1 MAYSVGLIRPPY
13 RVFGRFPRKFDVAG
27 GGTLRVACTRG
38 NATHLTPFCV
48 PRDGSYHANSA
59 RFLVARNPLEVQWVG
74 PPPRLDADSA
84 VEADTVIDAGTGS
97 RSWRALGYQLLGIIA
112 VLLVLGGWLFVADL
126 SPTELTTLAPA
137 ALWGHTLEHLQLTL
151 LAAVIVLVLAI
162 PLGIALTR
170 KRRRFLS
177 GPVLVLA
184 NIGHAAPSIG
194 LVVLLAFWL
203 GFGFWAAVISLVL
216 YGVLPVLKNTMVG
229 LQHVD
234 QRLMEAGRRKGM
246 SAAAVLF
253 KVELPMAVPIML
265 AGIRTALVLLV
276 GTAALATFINGGG
289 LGILITTGVQL
300 NLPAVLVVGSLLV
313 AILALFIDWA
323 GRVVEHLARPKGL

>member
-1 MAYSVGLIRPPY
+1 MRPAGQRPPS
-13 RVFGRFPRKFDVAG
+13 AG
-27 GGTLRVACTRG
+27 EHAAMPEAELLDTEAL
-38 NATHLTPFCV
+38 
-48 PRDGSYHANSA
+48 DG
-59 RFLVARNPLEVQWVG
+59 
-74 PPPRLDADSA
+74 DSA
-84 VEADTVIDAGTGS
+84 VGTDAVIDAGTGQ

-112 VLLVLGGWLFVADL
+112 VLLGLMGWLLLADL
-126 SPTELTTLAPA
+126 SPAELTTLSPA
-137 ALWGHTLEHLQLTL
+137 ALWAHTLEHLQLTL
-151 LAAVIVLVLAI
+151 LAAAIVLVVAV

-170 KRRRFLS
+170 KSLRFLS

-184 NIGHAAPSIG
+184 NIGQAAPSIG

-203 GFGFWAAVISLVL
+203 GFGFWAAVIALVL
-216 YGVLPVLKNTMVG
+216 YGVLPVLRNTMVG
-229 LQHVD
+229 LQQVD
-234 QRLMEAGRRKGM
+234 PRLVEAGRGM
-246 SAAAVLF
+246 GMTAAAVLF

-313 AILALFIDWA
+313 ALLALFIDWI
-323 GRVVEHLARPKGL
+323 GRVVEHVARPKGL

>member
-1 MAYSVGLIRPPY
+1 MRHAGQ
-13 RVFGRFPRKFDVAG
+13 GRQAAG
-27 GGTLRVACTRG
+27 GHGPSPAAEVPPDV
-38 NATHLTPFCV
+38 TPHAG
-48 PRDGSYHANSA
+48 DGLDTEA
-59 RFLVARNPLEVQWVG
+59 LE
-74 PPPRLDADSA
+74 AESA
-84 VEADTVIDAGTGS
+84 VGADAVIDAGTGQ
-97 RSWRALGYQLLGIIA
+97 RSWRALAYQLLGIIA
-112 VLLVLGGWLFVADL
+112 VLLGLVAWLLLADL
-126 SPTELTTLAPA
+126 SPAELTTLSPA

-151 LAAVIVLVLAI
+151 LAAVIVLAVAV

-170 KRRRFLS
+170 KSLRFLS
-177 GPVLVLA
+177 APVLVLA
-184 NIGHAAPSIG
+184 NIGQAAPSIG

-203 GFGFWAAVISLVL
+203 GFGFWAAVIALVL
-216 YGVLPVLKNTMVG
+216 YGLLPVLRNTMVG

-234 QRLMEAGRRKGM
+234 QRLVEAGRGM
-246 SAAAVLF
+246 GMTAAAVLF

-313 AILALFIDWA
+313 ALLALFIDWV
-323 GRVVEHLARPKGL
+323 GRVVEHVARPKGL